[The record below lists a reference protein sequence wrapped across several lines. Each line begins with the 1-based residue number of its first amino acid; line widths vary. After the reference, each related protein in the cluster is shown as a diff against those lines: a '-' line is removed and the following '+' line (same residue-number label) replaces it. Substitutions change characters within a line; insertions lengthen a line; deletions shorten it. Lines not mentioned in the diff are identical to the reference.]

1 MTRAQALRKQ
11 IASLSYRATVMHK
24 MGYLA
29 SERALRE
36 KIRQLQ
42 SYLTNRGESDAH
54 ISNTRSLPD
63 RR

>member
-1 MTRAQALRKQ
+1 MTRAQAIRKQ

-36 KIRQLQ
+36 KIQRLQ
-42 SYLTNRGESDAH
+42 RYLKETNDDSYLRPF
-54 ISNTRSLPD
+54 RS
-63 RR
+63 